1 MRKIR
6 EIYTSTFWDAIL
18 QTGTC
23 ALSEEVMTRRECLKK
38 YEDKYWYSENKERW
52 VFYLPDETRKE
63 GRKQVSRK
71 RRKDIEDIVY
81 KHYYEEERR
90 TEKQKKAEAIEHMT
104 VRELFFEYM
113 EHKKKQV
120 KARTISRMMV
130 DWEKFYESDKTF
142 IEKPFK
148 EINSVDV
155 DDFLNN
161 TIEKYVMTKKCF
173 NNFRGILKQIFVYAV
188 DMGYIEKSPYRT
200 SNINRKNILPNRKKD
215 NITEIFMPEERTEV
229 RKELYRKA
237 EKKELYLVPWVI
249 LLAFETGAR
258 IGELLAL
265 RESDI
270 HNGDELHIQRQLTKE
285 ENVESLNDIKT
296 KGWVISD
303 YTKTISGDRK
313 IPLTDEAL
321 RCLRRIKEINQHTGE
336 QYEDYLFYR
345 PNDVIT
351 VTRVNSLLYRVCKN
365 VNIPP
370 RSSHKIRKTY
380 ASILY
385 SEGMT
390 PLNIS
395 KLLGHVDETIV
406 FKHYIYPIENT
417 EKRDDQV
424 REALQKDLKEN
435 TEKNEVSESTKINQK
450 IIPFPTGEKTQ
461 KPRKIKHGSIPKF
474 V

>member
-6 EIYTSTFWDAIL
+6 EIYTSTFWDAII

-23 ALSEEVMTRRECLKK
+23 ALSEEVMARRELLKRH
-38 YEDKYWYSENKERW
+38 EDKYWYSENKERW
-52 VFYLPDETRKE
+52 VFYLPDKTRKE

-81 KHYYEEERR
+81 NYYYEEEKRI
-90 TEKQKKAEAIEHMT
+90 EKQKKAKAIEFMT
-104 VRELFFEYM
+104 LRELFFEYM

-130 DWEKFYESDKTF
+130 DWEKFYESDKAF
-142 IEKPFK
+142 IEKPFM

-161 TIEKYVMTKKCF
+161 ATEKYVMTNKCF
-173 NNFRGILKQIFVYAV
+173 NNFRGILKQVFAYAV

-200 SNINRKNILPNRKKD
+200 SNINKKNILPNRKKD
-215 NITEIFMPEERTEV
+215 NITEIFMPEEQTEV

-237 EKKELYLVPWVI
+237 EEKEAYLVPWVI

-285 ENVESLNDIKT
+285 ENVERLNDIKT

-313 IPLTDEAL
+313 IPLTDEAQ
-321 RCLRRIKEINQHTGE
+321 RCLRRIKEINQHTGK

-351 VTRVNSLLYRVCKN
+351 VSRVNSLLRRVCKN

-385 SEGMT
+385 SKGIS
-390 PLNIS
+390 PLHIS

-406 FKHYIYPIENT
+406 FKHYIYPMENT
-417 EKRDDQV
+417 EQRDDQV
-424 REALQKDLKEN
+424 REALQKDSKEN

-450 IIPFPTGEKTQ
+450 IIPFPKGEKTQ
-461 KPRKIKHGSIPKF
+461 KPRKIKHI
-474 V
+474 